1 LRELH
6 ASSIPEQHL
15 FVKHEDDSIA
25 LPNGLKFT
33 MLSDEPHDPEELME
47 QKKFKTEVSELLH
60 LIIHSLY
67 SNREIF
73 LRELISNASDALD
86 KLKYLSLTDEKLK
99 ELSFSPRIDLSF
111 TDGDEKTLVVS
122 DNGVGMNHDDLA
134 EDLGTIARSGT
145 RNFLKNLSEEQKKD
159 SNLIG
164 QFGVGFYSS
173 FMVASKVEVVSR
185 KAGSTEA
192 WKWSSDG
199 KGTFSLEEAQRDT
212 HGTTVTL
219 YLNEDGHEFANRWTL
234 ERLIKRYSDHIA
246 FPIFL
251 AYDKDEYD
259 DKGTKKGS
267 ERKVDQVNSAAALW
281 RRSKSDLKPED
292 YNEFYK
298 SSTYDSEDPLL
309 YIHTQ
314 AEGANNYT
322 TLFFIPAKAPYDL
335 YHADYKPG
343 VKLYVKRV
351 YITDDEK
358 ELLPTYLRFVR
369 GVIDSED
376 LPLNVSRE
384 ILQQNKIMSNIR
396 TASIKKIL
404 GELKKISEQ
413 NPELYAKIIDQFN
426 RPLKEGLYGD
436 YANREALLALVR
448 FKSTA
453 VDGYTSLAEYKS
465 RMKEDQKTIYYLAGG
480 NEETIKRSPLLEGYR
495 KKGLEV
501 LLMTDDIDDIVVPSI
516 GTFEELTLKA
526 INKSGAV
533 DELDKEESKKKAKE
547 GKSVLKKIK
556 KALDKRVKDVV
567 ASTRLVDAPAVVV
580 VDDNDPSV
588 QMQQMLK
595 AMGQTEMPE
604 TTPILEV
611 NLESPIVKK
620 IADSEDEAF
629 VNDLSQVLLDQA
641 LINEGVMPK
650 DPAEFV
656 KRLNALL
663 AR

>member
-1 LRELH
+1 
-6 ASSIPEQHL
+6 
-15 FVKHEDDSIA
+15 
-25 LPNGLKFT
+25 
-33 MLSDEPHDPEELME
+33 ME

-67 SNREIF
+67 SHKEIF

-86 KLKYLSLTDEKLK
+86 KLKYLTLTDESLK
-99 ELSFSPRIDLSF
+99 TLSFTPRIDIAFSE
-111 TDGDEKTLVVS
+111 GDEKTLVVS
-122 DNGVGMNHDDLA
+122 DNGVGMGHDDLA
-134 EDLGTIARSGT
+134 DDLGTIARSGT
-145 RNFLKNLSEEQKKD
+145 KNFLKNLTEEQKKD

-173 FMVASKVEVVSR
+173 FMVAKKVEVVSR
-185 KAGSTEA
+185 KAGSDEA
-192 WKWSSDG
+192 WMWSSDG
-199 KGTFSLEEAQRDT
+199 KGTFTLADAERDSQ
-212 HGTTVTL
+212 GTTITL
-219 YLNEDGHEFANRWTL
+219 YLNEEGEEFANRWSL

-251 AYDKDEYD
+251 TYDKDEYD
-259 DKGTKKGS
+259 DKGKKKGS
-267 ERKVDQVNSAAALW
+267 ERKVEQINSAAALW
-281 RRSKSDLKPED
+281 RRSKSELKNED

-298 SSTYDSEDPLL
+298 NSTYDSEDPLL

-322 TLFFIPAKAPYDL
+322 TLFFIPAKAPFDL

-396 TASIKKIL
+396 TASVKKIL

-413 NPELYAKIIDQFN
+413 NPELYTKIIEQFN

-436 YANREALLALVR
+436 YGNRETLLSLVR
-448 FKSTA
+448 FKSTTEE
-453 VDGYTSLAEYKS
+453 GFTSLAAYKS

-480 NEETIKRSPLLEGYR
+480 NEEALKRSPLLEGYK
-495 KKGLEV
+495 KKGYEV

-516 GTFEELTLKA
+516 GTFEELPLKA

-547 GKSVLKKIK
+547 GKSVLKKMK

-567 ASTRLVDAPAVVV
+567 ASSRLVDAPAVIV

-588 QMQQMLK
+588 QMQQILK
-595 AMGQTEMPE
+595 AMGQTDMPE

-611 NLESPIVKK
+611 NLESPILKK
-620 IADSEDEAF
+620 IELSDDENYIAE
-629 VNDLSQVLLDQA
+629 LSNVLLDQA
-641 LINEGVMPK
+641 LISEGVMPK
-650 DPAEFV
+650 DPADFV
-656 KRLNALL
+656 KRLNSLL
-663 AR
+663 SR